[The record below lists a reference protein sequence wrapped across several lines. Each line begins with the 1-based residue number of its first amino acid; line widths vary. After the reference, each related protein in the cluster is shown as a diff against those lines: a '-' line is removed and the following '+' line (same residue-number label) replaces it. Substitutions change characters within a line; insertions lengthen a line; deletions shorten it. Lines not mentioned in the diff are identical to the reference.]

1 MTTVPES
8 VRAVRVP
15 ILEELLPFYRLCADE
30 SLVRT
35 VVVATIKLDDE
46 VFEMACRDALT
57 KGEHRNPIREILEA
71 AAALKR
77 SAPAKA

>member
-1 MTTVPES
+1 MTAVPES

-30 SLVRT
+30 SLVHT

-46 VFEMACRDALT
+46 LFALACRRALT
-57 KGEHRNPIREILEA
+57 HGEHRNPIREILEA
-71 AAALKR
+71 AADLRRQA
-77 SAPAKA
+77 SAKA